1 MAMKR
6 PYGAEQPYIPA
17 GIFKI
22 RLPGKTYGI
31 EIE

>member
-6 PYGAEQPYIPA
+6 EYGAEQPYTPA

-22 RLPGKTYGI
+22 RLPFIHYRW
-31 EIE
+31 EIS